1 MDDSDVATSIH
12 VIREERND
20 SMTVP
25 LDMTQE
31 TSNAM
36 IVPLDMTQENNNA
49 NDTTEL
55 LNYDKSTE

>member
-1 MDDSDVATSIH
+1 
-12 VIREERND
+12 
-20 SMTVP
+20 MTVP